1 MLESHLANHGAISD
15 AGNVLSGKRQECVHD
30 ETMRRAD
37 ADEASRV
44 LAKIKTCQL
53 HDHLQALRWDLG
65 GPQSEP
71 IGIKSIQLRAD
82 GSNMV
87 DQAQLLGS
95 VPLR

>member
-44 LAKIKTCQL
+44 LAKIKT
-53 HDHLQALRWDLG
+53 
-65 GPQSEP
+65 
-71 IGIKSIQLRAD
+71 
-82 GSNMV
+82 
-87 DQAQLLGS
+87 
-95 VPLR
+95 